1 VNIALNRSEK
11 KKIQTTEEE
20 GRITSTWVEII
31 NKAAAFFL
39 LYIERERDFFSSFLL
54 IENKHLVSHHTK
66 S

>member
-39 LYIERERDFFSSFLL
+39 LYIERERVFFLL
-54 IENKHLVSHHTK
+54 FY
-66 S
+66 